1 MNKRIKGFTLV
12 ELLAVIVILSLLLL
26 VTVTTVSSQFKNSK
40 DDLYDTQ
47 LNNIKLAAEMW
58 GSDNK
63 TKLNSISDCVSLTL
77 GYLKEEG
84 YVREILSKV
93 QNMRKDSGFEVMD
106 NINLYVSGNEMLEN
120 VVKKFEDTIKHDT
133 LAKNVFY
140 NEPNKEYQDVS
151 INGENLKLF
160 VEVV

>member
-26 VTVTTVSSQFKNSK
+26 LAVTTVSSQFKNSK

-63 TKLNSISDCVSLTL
+63 TK
-77 GYLKEEG
+77 
-84 YVREILSKV
+84 
-93 QNMRKDSGFEVMD
+93 
-106 NINLYVSGNEMLEN
+106 
-120 VVKKFEDTIKHDT
+120 
-133 LAKNVFY
+133 
-140 NEPNKEYQDVS
+140 
-151 INGENLKLF
+151 
-160 VEVV
+160 

>member
-26 VTVTTVSSQFKNSK
+26 VAVTTVSSQFKNSK

-63 TKLNSISDCVSLTL
+63 VKLNSINDCVSLTL

-84 YVREILSKV
+84 YVDINIKNTYTGELFKDDEVFVNITKETNRYKYEVEDDSSKLC
-93 QNMRKDSGFEVMD
+93 S
-106 NINLYVSGNEMLEN
+106 
-120 VVKKFEDTIKHDT
+120 VVDFEDGD
-133 LAKNVFY
+133 N
-140 NEPNKEYQDVS
+140 NEE
-151 INGENLKLF
+151 
-160 VEVV
+160 

>member
-26 VTVTTVSSQFKNSK
+26 ATVTTVSSQFKNSK
-40 DDLYDTQ
+40 DELYDTQ

-63 TKLNSISDCVSLTL
+63 VKLNSISDCVSLTL

-84 YVREILSKV
+84 YVDI
-93 QNMRKDSGFEVMD
+93 
-106 NINLYVSGNEMLEN
+106 NIKNTYTGEL
-120 VVKKFEDTIKHDT
+120 FEDDEVFVNITKETNRYKYEVFDNSSKLCSVVDFEDGDT
-133 LAKNVFY
+133 
-140 NEPNKEYQDVS
+140 NEE
-151 INGENLKLF
+151 
-160 VEVV
+160 

>member
-1 MNKRIKGFTLV
+1 MELCRNKRIKGFTLV

-26 VTVTTVSSQFKNSK
+26 VAVTTVSSQFKNSK

-63 TKLNSISDCVSLTL
+63 VKLNSISDCVSLTL

-84 YVREILSKV
+84 YVDINIKNTYTGELFKDDEVFVNITKETNRYKYEVEDDSSKLCSIV
-93 QNMRKDSGFEVMD
+93 DFKEGDT
-106 NINLYVSGNEMLEN
+106 NEE
-120 VVKKFEDTIKHDT
+120 
-133 LAKNVFY
+133 
-140 NEPNKEYQDVS
+140 
-151 INGENLKLF
+151 
-160 VEVV
+160 

>member
-40 DDLYDTQ
+40 DELYDTQ

-63 TKLNSISDCVSLTL
+63 VKLNSISDCVSLTL

-84 YVREILSKV
+84 YVDINIKNTYTGELFKDDEVFVNITKETNRYKYEVEDDSSKLCSIV
-93 QNMRKDSGFEVMD
+93 DFKDGD
-106 NINLYVSGNEMLEN
+106 TNEE
-120 VVKKFEDTIKHDT
+120 
-133 LAKNVFY
+133 
-140 NEPNKEYQDVS
+140 
-151 INGENLKLF
+151 
-160 VEVV
+160 

>member
-40 DDLYDTQ
+40 DELYDTQ

-63 TKLNSISDCVSLTL
+63 VKLNSISDCVSLTL

-84 YVREILSKV
+84 YVDINIKNTYTGELFKDDEVFVNITKETNRYKYEVEDDSSKLCSIV
-93 QNMRKDSGFEVMD
+93 DFKEGDT
-106 NINLYVSGNEMLEN
+106 NEE
-120 VVKKFEDTIKHDT
+120 
-133 LAKNVFY
+133 
-140 NEPNKEYQDVS
+140 
-151 INGENLKLF
+151 
-160 VEVV
+160 

>member
-40 DDLYDTQ
+40 DELYDTQ

-63 TKLNSISDCVSLTL
+63 DKLNSISDCVSLTL

-84 YVREILSKV
+84 YI
-93 QNMRKDSGFEVMD
+93 DI
-106 NINLYVSGNEMLEN
+106 NIKNTYTGEL
-120 VVKKFEDTIKHDT
+120 FEDDEVFVNITKETNRYKYEVEDDSSKLCSIVDFEDGDT
-133 LAKNVFY
+133 
-140 NEPNKEYQDVS
+140 NEE
-151 INGENLKLF
+151 
-160 VEVV
+160 

>member
-26 VTVTTVSSQFKNSK
+26 ATVTTVSSQFKNSK
-40 DDLYDTQ
+40 DELYDTQ

-63 TKLNSISDCVSLTL
+63 TKLTSISDCVSLTL

-84 YVREILSKV
+84 YVDINIKNTYTGELFENDEVFVNITKETNRYKYEVFDNSSKLCSIV
-93 QNMRKDSGFEVMD
+93 DFEGGD
-106 NINLYVSGNEMLEN
+106 TNEE
-120 VVKKFEDTIKHDT
+120 
-133 LAKNVFY
+133 
-140 NEPNKEYQDVS
+140 
-151 INGENLKLF
+151 
-160 VEVV
+160 

>member
-26 VTVTTVSSQFKNSK
+26 VAVTTVSSQFKNSK

-63 TKLNSISDCVSLTL
+63 VKLNSISDCVSLTL

-84 YVREILSKV
+84 YVDINIKNTYTGELFKDDEVFVNITKETNRYKYEVEDDSSKLCSIV
-93 QNMRKDSGFEVMD
+93 DFKEGDT
-106 NINLYVSGNEMLEN
+106 NEE
-120 VVKKFEDTIKHDT
+120 
-133 LAKNVFY
+133 
-140 NEPNKEYQDVS
+140 
-151 INGENLKLF
+151 
-160 VEVV
+160 

>member
-40 DDLYDTQ
+40 DELYDTQ

-63 TKLNSISDCVSLTL
+63 VKLNSISDCVSLTL

-84 YVREILSKV
+84 YVDI
-93 QNMRKDSGFEVMD
+93 
-106 NINLYVSGNEMLEN
+106 NIKNTYTGEL
-120 VVKKFEDTIKHDT
+120 FEDDEVFVNITKETNRYKYEVEDDSSKLCSIVDFEGGDT
-133 LAKNVFY
+133 
-140 NEPNKEYQDVS
+140 NEE
-151 INGENLKLF
+151 
-160 VEVV
+160 

>member
-40 DDLYDTQ
+40 DELYDTQ

-63 TKLNSISDCVSLTL
+63 VKLNSISDCVSLSL
-77 GYLKEEG
+77 GYLREEG
-84 YVREILSKV
+84 YVDINIKNTYTGELFKDDEVFVNITKETNRYKYEVEDDSSKLCSIV
-93 QNMRKDSGFEVMD
+93 D
-106 NINLYVSGNEMLEN
+106 
-120 VVKKFEDTIKHDT
+120 FEDGDT
-133 LAKNVFY
+133 
-140 NEPNKEYQDVS
+140 NEE
-151 INGENLKLF
+151 
-160 VEVV
+160 

>member
-40 DDLYDTQ
+40 DELYDTQ

-63 TKLNSISDCVSLTL
+63 VKLNSISDCVSLTL
-77 GYLKEEG
+77 GYLKGEG
-84 YVREILSKV
+84 YVDI
-93 QNMRKDSGFEVMD
+93 
-106 NINLYVSGNEMLEN
+106 NIKNTYTGEL
-120 VVKKFEDTIKHDT
+120 FEDDEVFVNITKETNRYKYEVFDDSSKLCSIVDFKDGDT
-133 LAKNVFY
+133 S
-140 NEPNKEYQDVS
+140 EE
-151 INGENLKLF
+151 
-160 VEVV
+160 

>member
-77 GYLKEEG
+77 GYLKDEG
-84 YVREILSKV
+84 YV
-93 QNMRKDSGFEVMD
+93 DA
-106 NINLYVSGNEMLEN
+106 NIKNTYTGEL
-120 VVKKFEDTIKHDT
+120 FEDNEVFVNITKETNRYKYEVEDDSSKLCNIVDFEDGDT
-133 LAKNVFY
+133 
-140 NEPNKEYQDVS
+140 NEE
-151 INGENLKLF
+151 
-160 VEVV
+160 

>member
-40 DDLYDTQ
+40 DELYDTQ

-63 TKLNSISDCVSLTL
+63 VKLNSISDCVSLTL

-84 YVREILSKV
+84 YVDI
-93 QNMRKDSGFEVMD
+93 
-106 NINLYVSGNEMLEN
+106 NIKNTYTGEL
-120 VVKKFEDTIKHDT
+120 FEDDEVFVNITKETNRYKYEVEDDSSKLCSIVDFKDGDT
-133 LAKNVFY
+133 
-140 NEPNKEYQDVS
+140 NEE
-151 INGENLKLF
+151 
-160 VEVV
+160 

>member
-26 VTVTTVSSQFKNSK
+26 ATVTTVSSQFKNSK
-40 DDLYDTQ
+40 DELYDTQ

-63 TKLNSISDCVSLTL
+63 TKLTSISDCVSLTL

-84 YVREILSKV
+84 YVDINIKNTYTGELFENDEVFVNITKETNRYKYEV
-93 QNMRKDSGFEVMD
+93 FDDSGKLCSIVD
-106 NINLYVSGNEMLEN
+106 
-120 VVKKFEDTIKHDT
+120 FEDGDT
-133 LAKNVFY
+133 S
-140 NEPNKEYQDVS
+140 EE
-151 INGENLKLF
+151 
-160 VEVV
+160 